1 MVPMATFDP
10 HYNYFKFRHFV
21 MRKARHTLDESS
33 QRFVQSVV
41 ETSRKRIRSI
51 EKGSVLWRA
60 QLDVVWESRSM
71 PTSISL
77 DPSHVAETV
86 EVEMPAPLDPTRM
99 VPLRDRAG
107 EGRVNPKGIPCLYFS
122 TDRDTA
128 MAEVRPWIGS
138 YVSVA
143 QFITLRDL
151 KVVDCSAE
159 DGPRTRSFRKKEPEP
174 GKGEEGVWKDINWAF
189 SEPVTRSDDVAEYA
203 PTQVLAEAFRNAG
216 YDGVAYGS
224 KLGTGKTI
232 AIFDLDAAEL
242 ASCEGYRVES
252 IKVEFSRAT
261 EMHFSEKYLDPDGEF
276 NGPARRI
283 LDILP

>member
-1 MVPMATFDP
+1 MAAFDP
-10 HYNYFKFRHFV
+10 HYNYFEFRHFV
-21 MRKARHTLDESS
+21 MRKARHTLDESGR
-33 QRFVQSVV
+33 RFVQGVV
-41 ETSRKRIRSI
+41 ETSRKRVGSI
-51 EKGSVLWRA
+51 KKDSVVWRA
-60 QLDVVWESRSM
+60 QLGVVWESRLY
-71 PTSISL
+71 PTVISL
-77 DPSHVAETV
+77 DPNYVSETV

-128 MAEVRPWIGS
+128 MAEVHPWIGS

-143 QFITLRDL
+143 QFIILRDL

-159 DGPRTRSFRKKEPEP
+159 GGPRTRSFLKKEPEP
-174 GKGEEGVWKDINWAF
+174 GKGEEGAWRDINWAF

-242 ASCEGYRVES
+242 ASCEGHQVES
-252 IKVEFSRAT
+252 IKVGFSSAT
-261 EMHFSEKYLDPDGEF
+261 DMHFSEKYLDPDGEF
-276 NGPARRI
+276 IGPARRI
-283 LDILP
+283 LDALP

>member
-1 MVPMATFDP
+1 
-10 HYNYFKFRHFV
+10 
-21 MRKARHTLDESS
+21 
-33 QRFVQSVV
+33 
-41 ETSRKRIRSI
+41 
-51 EKGSVLWRA
+51 
-60 QLDVVWESRSM
+60 
-71 PTSISL
+71 
-77 DPSHVAETV
+77 
-86 EVEMPAPLDPTRM
+86 VEMPAPLDPTRM

-143 QFITLRDL
+143 QFIMLRDL

-159 DGPRTRSFRKKEPEP
+159 GGPRTRSFPKKEPEP
-174 GKGEEGVWKDINWAF
+174 GKGGEGVWRDINWAF

-242 ASCEGYRVES
+242 ASCEGYQVES
-252 IKVEFSRAT
+252 IKVGFSSAT
-261 EMHFSEKYLDPDGEF
+261 DMHFSERYLDPDGEF
-276 NGPARRI
+276 IGPARRV
-283 LDILP
+283 LDLLP

>member
-1 MVPMATFDP
+1 MATFDS
-10 HYNYFKFRHFV
+10 HYNYFDFRHFV
-21 MRKARHTLDESS
+21 MRKARHALDESS

-41 ETSRKRIRSI
+41 KTSKKRIGSI
-51 EKGSVLWRA
+51 EKDSILWRA
-60 QLDVVWESRSM
+60 QLDVVWESRLM
-71 PTSISL
+71 PTSVSL
-77 DPSHVAETV
+77 NPNHVAETV
-86 EVEMPAPLDPTRM
+86 EVEMPVPLDSARM

-143 QFITLRDL
+143 QFIMLRDL

-159 DGPRTRSFRKKEPEP
+159 NGPRTRSFRKKEPEP

-224 KLGTGKTI
+224 KLGIGRTI

-242 ASCEGYRVES
+242 VNCEGYRVES
-252 IKVEFSRAT
+252 IKVEFSRVA
-261 EMHFSEKYLDPDGEF
+261 EIYYADKYLDPE
-276 NGPARRI
+276 
-283 LDILP
+283 